1 MLLTIT
7 SGPHFKAQM
16 KKEQGC
22 QGNGSSALHIP
33 GGPPT
38 LDEEWD
44 LSSRLWK
51 KNTHKKL
58 FYPISL
64 ITLHNE
70 RLTYM
75 SHTWPQEIHQCSA
88 CAPVSVDATH
98 SLWSVEELVK
108 DKVWE
113 SAKQSL
119 EISSASQSVI
129 RRWSSQKF
137 NNSLYVNNRVII
149 ICITQ
154 RVLGHTSIRRF
165 DVFSKFFFL
174 KRLTFVHL
182 NSEQCTTWAAGTCT
196 VQ

>member
-51 KNTHKKL
+51 KTHKK
-58 FYPISL
+58 
-64 ITLHNE
+64 TLSDFINHTTQWEVN
-70 RLTYM
+70 THT

-119 EISSASQSVI
+119 EISQSVI

-149 ICITQ
+149 IGITQ
-154 RVLGHTSIRRF
+154 SILGHTSIRLF
-165 DVFSKFFFL
+165 DVFSKLFFL
-174 KRLTFVHL
+174 KRLTVHL
-182 NSEQCTTWAAGTCT
+182 NSAQPELQEH